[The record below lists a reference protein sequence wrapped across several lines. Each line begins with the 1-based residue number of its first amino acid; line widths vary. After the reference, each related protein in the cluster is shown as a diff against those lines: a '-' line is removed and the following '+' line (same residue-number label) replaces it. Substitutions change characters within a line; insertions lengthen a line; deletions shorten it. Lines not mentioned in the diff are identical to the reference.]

1 MTFHH
6 NLKEYADL
14 IVQVGLNLQQ
24 GQYLQIQTTTDTLE
38 FTRLVV
44 DAAYQVGASHV
55 DVQLSDPY
63 MTRSFYDHAPD
74 ASFEDVPKWI
84 AHQRDEIIDRQGAL
98 LWIDAEDPD
107 LLEGVDAS
115 KISRQQKAS
124 SVLLKRYR
132 KAVMN
137 DEITWSIAAVPS
149 RKWAAKVFPELSE
162 EQAITALWEKIFEV
176 VRIGSGT
183 AVADW
188 KKHIENLNKRADY
201 LNSRN
206 YKALHYQAEG
216 TDITVGLPEGHV
228 WMSGSST
235 SDRGVPFIANMPT
248 EEVYTAPSRTNV
260 DGYVTNSKPFIYQGN
275 RIDGFTLHFEQG
287 KIVNV
292 TAKQGEALLKELIST
307 DEGAARI
314 GEIAL
319 VPYDSPISNA
329 NIIFYNTLFDENA
342 SNHFALGEAYPTT
355 LRGGKQM
362 SEQQLK
368 EADVNVS
375 LIHED
380 FMIGTADMNIDGILQ
395 DGSTEAIFQKG
406 NWANNL
412 EQ

>member
-24 GQYLQIQTTTDTLE
+24 GQYLQIQTTTDTLD

-44 DAAYQVGASHV
+44 DAAYKVGASHV

-74 ASFEDVPKWI
+74 SSFEDVPKWI
-84 AHQRDEIIDRQGAL
+84 ANQRDEIIDRQGAL

-124 SVLLKRYR
+124 SLLLKRYR

-149 RKWAAKVFPELSE
+149 IKWATKVYPNLSE
-162 EQAITALWEKIFEV
+162 EQAVTALWEKIFEV
-176 VRIGSGT
+176 VRIGRGT
-183 AVADW
+183 AVAEW
-188 KKHIENLNKRADY
+188 KKHIDNLNKRAEY
-201 LNSRN
+201 LNSHN
-206 YKALHYQAEG
+206 YKALHYVAEG
-216 TDITVGLPEGHV
+216 TDITVGLPEGHI
-228 WMSGSST
+228 WMSGSSV
-235 SDRGVPFIANMPT
+235 SDRGIAFIANLPT

-260 DGYVTNSKPFIYQGN
+260 NGYVTNSKPFIYQGN
-275 RIDGFTLHFEQG
+275 RIDGFTLHFENG
-287 KIVNV
+287 KIHQI
-292 TAKQGEALLKELIST
+292 TAQQGEDLLKELIQT

-319 VPYDSPISNA
+319 VPFDSPISNA
-329 NIIFYNTLFDENA
+329 DIIFYNTLFDENA

-355 LRGGKQM
+355 LRNGKQM
-362 SEQQLK
+362 TEEELIS
-368 EADVNVS
+368 ADVNVS

-380 FMIGTADMNIDGILQ
+380 FMMGTKDMSIDGVCQ
-395 DGSTEAIFQKG
+395 DGTTEAIFRNG
-406 NWANNL
+406 NWAN
-412 EQ
+412 EIK